1 MKTRLRLLMP
11 ALLATIIVFAAPLQL
26 RAERFYVAGA
36 PESDTVRFE
45 SQAKLEFIEGTTHS
59 IVGYLDFV
67 PANPAFP
74 VSGKLRVDA
83 ASLKTGIDLR
93 DEHMRERH
101 LQTNEYPFVG
111 FELQSVVGLP
121 AVMTPGTSFPIEV
134 SGQFTV
140 HGVTKAIKAK
150 ATATVTTGADGKP
163 MLAVTAR
170 FPIKLDD
177 YGVPRPKALFLK
189 LAETLDITVTFVASP
204 ANPKV
209 EL

>member
-11 ALLATIIVFAAPLQL
+11 AILATIVFFVAPPQL
-26 RAERFYVAGA
+26 HAERFYVAGL

-59 IVGYLDFV
+59 IIGYLDFD
-67 PANPAFP
+67 PANTALP

-101 LQTNEYPFVG
+101 LHTHEYPFVE
-111 FELQSVVGLP
+111 FVLQSVAGLP
-121 AVMTPGTSFPIEV
+121 AVMTPGTSYPIEV

-140 HGVTKAIKAK
+140 HGVTKAITAR
-150 ATATVTTGADGKP
+150 ATATVSAGADQKP
-163 MLAVTAR
+163 TLTVTAT

-189 LAETLDITVTFVASP
+189 LAETLDVTVIFLASP

-209 EL
+209 AL

>member
-1 MKTRLRLLMP
+1 MKTRLSLLMP
-11 ALLATIIVFAAPLQL
+11 ALLTAMIVSAAPPL
-26 RAERFYVAGA
+26 RAERFYVAGV

-45 SQAKLEFIEGTTHS
+45 SPAKLEFIEGTTHS
-59 IVGYLDFV
+59 VIGYLDFD
-67 PANPAFP
+67 PASTALP

-101 LQTNEYPFVG
+101 LHTNEYPFIE
-111 FELQSVVGLP
+111 FELQSVSGLP
-121 AVMTPGTSFPIEV
+121 AAMTPGTSYSIEV

-150 ATATVTTGADGKP
+150 AIAIVSAGADQKPVLTVTAK
-163 MLAVTAR
+163 

-189 LAETLDITVTFVASP
+189 LAETLDITVSFVASP